1 MLDSEGMADDHVMP
15 LPKDAALAALRPD
28 TLSFATRT
36 CLLPGTVVVF
46 NLVMEGHALPL
57 RVEIGRTEVVG
68 KDRRGY
74 SYVSYVSLE
83 GITSTDRHL
92 IELFIKKGRGEPDL
106 SQ

>member
-1 MLDSEGMADDHVMP
+1 MADDRVLP
-15 LPKDAALAALRPD
+15 LPKDAGLVALRPES
-28 TLSFATRT
+28 LSFSTRT
-36 CLLPGTVVVF
+36 CLLPGSVVYF

-57 RVEIGRTEVVG
+57 RVSIERTEVVG

-74 SYVSYVSLE
+74 AYVSYVSLE
-83 GITSTDRHL
+83 HLTSTDRHL